1 MTYITYAM
9 SQKWGGFSL
18 QRQWVEQDMQLPLSE
33 CNLGVMG
40 GANPN
45 LTLLDH
51 VTHGV
56 QRTGV

>member
-1 MTYITYAM
+1 MLCHKNGEA
-9 SQKWGGFSL
+9 SL

-33 CNLGVMG
+33 CDVGVMG